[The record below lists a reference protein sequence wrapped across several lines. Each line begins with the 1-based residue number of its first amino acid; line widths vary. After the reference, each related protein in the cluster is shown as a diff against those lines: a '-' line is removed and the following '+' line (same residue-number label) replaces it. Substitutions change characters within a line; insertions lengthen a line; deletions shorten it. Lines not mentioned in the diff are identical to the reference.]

1 MTDDERDDRPVAGG
15 AAGSAE
21 MTPPRPKAAQPS
33 HLVAGVQ
40 LRPGGRSLVFAV
52 GKLRVQVG
60 DAVVVP
66 DGPGTA
72 VGRVSVAPAFR
83 PTAGAAPRAIVRLA
97 DARDLERL
105 TLDARQA
112 GEAVAVAREQARSLG
127 LPIKVFHAEVSSGR
141 TAIYFA
147 SDARVDFRTLV
158 RDLGARLRSR
168 IELRQVGVR
177 DEAKMVG
184 GIGSCGRE
192 LCCSTFLPRFA
203 PVSIKM
209 AKHQGL
215 ALNPS
220 KVSGQCGR
228 LKCCLVY
235 EEANYVE
242 AAAQLPKPGKRVLT
256 PEGPGRVADLDI
268 LRARVRV
275 QFPDRPP
282 KVFEAAELRADTG
295 GDGGGFAGGGA
306 TGGAGAPAGARPA
319 QSEDRRGPRQG
330 QAPRRNLRSPDG
342 PE

>member
-1 MTDDERDDRPVAGG
+1 MSEDQNAGHPSDPAPAERAPAPQGTSP
-15 AAGSAE
+15 A
-21 MTPPRPKAAQPS
+21 S
-33 HLVAGVQ
+33 HVVAGVQ
-40 LRPGGRSLVFAV
+40 LRPGGRTMAFAV
-52 GKLRVQVG
+52 GKLTVQVG

-66 DGPGTA
+66 EAAGTA
-72 VGRVSVAPAFR
+72 VGRVSVAPALR

-105 TLDARQA
+105 AVDARQA

-127 LPIKVFHAEVSSGR
+127 LPIKFFHAEVSSGR

-147 SDARVDFRTLV
+147 SDARIDFRTLV
-158 RDLGARLRSR
+158 RDLGVRLRSR

-235 EEANYVE
+235 EEASYVE

-282 KVFEAAELRADTG
+282 KVFEAAELRTDSASEG
-295 GDGGGFAGGGA
+295 GSSAGGRGGGGGGGA
-306 TGGAGAPAGARPA
+306 GTARSPAP
-319 QSEDRRGPRQG
+319 QSDESQSPRQ
-330 QAPRRNLRSPDG
+330 AKPLRRHLRSPEG